1 MSVYIERVHK
11 GSGTKYKYAEGSM
24 AFPDLASNPSRTI
37 LTGEGGS
44 TPSRFKHIIRTKD
57 GGYRGLTPIELERLN
72 GFPDDWTKLDAHGNQ
87 VADGKRAFFM
97 GNALVINEFI
107 FDGFMIIILG
117 SFGIASVD
125 KWMNIKNGKKNK
137 DEEGPIEE

>member
-1 MSVYIERVHK
+1 VIKQKQQNNYNMKNFFKQLFDDNNTINEKAVVGFI
-11 GSGTKYKYAEGSM
+11 
-24 AFPDLASNPSRTI
+24 AFLCLGLALLVDLV
-37 LTGEGGS
+37 TG
-44 TPSRFKHIIRTKD
+44 
-57 GGYRGLTPIELERLN
+57 Y
-72 GFPDDWTKLDAHGNQ
+72 
-87 VADGKRAFFM
+87 M

-137 DEEGPIEE
+137 DEEGSIEE